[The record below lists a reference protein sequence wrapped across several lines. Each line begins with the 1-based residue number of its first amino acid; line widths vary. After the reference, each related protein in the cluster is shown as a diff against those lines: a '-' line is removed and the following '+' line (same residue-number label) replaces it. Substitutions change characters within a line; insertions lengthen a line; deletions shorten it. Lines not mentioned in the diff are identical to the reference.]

1 MIKLTARPGAARSR
15 GVRSVQSSEREEE
28 ADGQTLRRNSEDE
41 RGRTFEVP
49 HDFNPCE
56 YCLVMLHRII
66 VRCSGRLRPPSSRV
80 NFELGS
86 YDCRKCN

>member
-1 MIKLTARPGAARSR
+1 MIGAIARPDAAPWR

-56 YCLVMLHRII
+56 
-66 VRCSGRLRPPSSRV
+66 
-80 NFELGS
+80 
-86 YDCRKCN
+86 

>member
-1 MIKLTARPGAARSR
+1 MIKLTARPDAARSR

-56 YCLVMLHRII
+56 
-66 VRCSGRLRPPSSRV
+66 
-80 NFELGS
+80 
-86 YDCRKCN
+86 